1 MNFGQKIRDFRKE
14 RGISLT
20 HLANVLL
27 ISPSYL
33 SAIERN
39 LRTPSIQVL
48 KKIGDKLNVPVNY
61 LVGSEENVLTGKKL
75 KYMRESRNLTLE
87 ELSEICDIS
96 DRMLEKIEAGQESP
110 DLDCLKKL
118 SQGLNVEIKF
128 FLDRSDYNSLGSRL
142 TKIRRNKGYTIFSL
156 AGEAGLTAEMISQI
170 ESGQVTP
177 YLETIE
183 AIARVLDTSPAYL
196 LMESRDVGDMLST
209 LGSDLLGVLG
219 DPNVQAVLKTVRD
232 FQPNELKHII
242 NYIQFFKQNRQL
254 IKTAAGGL
262 RMWTK

>member
-1 MNFGQKIRDFRKE
+1 MNLGQKIRDFRKE
-14 RGISLT
+14 RGITLT
-20 HLANVLL
+20 QLANVLS

-39 LRTPSIQVL
+39 LRTPSIQML
-48 KKIGDKLNVPVNY
+48 KKIGDKLNVPVTY

-75 KYMRESRNLTLE
+75 KYMRESRNLTRE

-96 DRMLEKIEAGQESP
+96 VRMLEKIEEGQESP

-128 FLDRSDYNSLGSRL
+128 FLDRGDYNSLGSRL
-142 TKIRRNKGYTIFSL
+142 TKIRRSKGYTVFSL
-156 AGEAGLTAEMISQI
+156 AEETGLTAEMISRI

-177 YLETIE
+177 YLDTIE
-183 AIARVLDTSPAYL
+183 DIARVLNTSPAYL
-196 LMESRDVGDMLST
+196 LMESRDVEDMLST

-219 DPNVQAVLKTVRD
+219 DPDVQAVLKSLRD
-232 FQPNELKHII
+232 FQPGDLKHII
-242 NYIQFFKQNRQL
+242 DYIQFFKQNRQL
-254 IKTAAGGL
+254 INTASGG
-262 RMWTK
+262 